1 MENLFGELVEF
12 EDKNELDKF
21 INNITKDEALLIV
34 EKAIEFLFLSNM
46 FTMQESHVLY
56 KAITKLKEK

>member
-1 MENLFGELVEF
+1 MENLFGEMIEF
-12 EDKNELDKF
+12 EDNNELEAYV
-21 INNITKDEALLIV
+21 NNLNKDDALLIV
-34 EKAIEFLFLSNM
+34 EKAIEFGFLSNT

>member
-1 MENLFGELVEF
+1 MENLFGELIEF
-12 EDKNELDKF
+12 EDKNELDSF
-21 INNITKDEALLIV
+21 VNNITKDEALLVV
-34 EKAIEFLFLSNM
+34 EKAIEFGFLSHM